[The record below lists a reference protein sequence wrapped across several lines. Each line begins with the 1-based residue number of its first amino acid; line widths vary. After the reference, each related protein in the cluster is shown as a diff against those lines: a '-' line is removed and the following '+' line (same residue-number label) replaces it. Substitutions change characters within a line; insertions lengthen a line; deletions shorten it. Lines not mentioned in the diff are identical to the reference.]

1 MTSTI
6 PTPHV
11 IGHQRRILGA
21 PDARGNPVETWGS
34 AEPVRVHAI
43 SGPEGELAEPK
54 RPGGRV
60 GLLVHAPAS
69 LAGRVQLRDRMVI
82 GNTAHA
88 VTKVQDWTK
97 GPWPFPA
104 AGLEIHL
111 LQVEGAPTT

>member
-11 IGHQRRILGA
+11 IGYQRRILGA
-21 PDARGNPVETWGS
+21 PDVRGNPVETWEP

-43 SGPEGELAEPK
+43 SGPEGELADPS
-54 RPGGRV
+54 RLGGRV
-60 GLLVHAPAS
+60 DLLVHAPAN

-82 GNTAHA
+82 GSTTHA
-88 VTKVQDWTK
+88 VVKVQDWTI

-111 LQVEGAPTT
+111 QQVEGVPTT